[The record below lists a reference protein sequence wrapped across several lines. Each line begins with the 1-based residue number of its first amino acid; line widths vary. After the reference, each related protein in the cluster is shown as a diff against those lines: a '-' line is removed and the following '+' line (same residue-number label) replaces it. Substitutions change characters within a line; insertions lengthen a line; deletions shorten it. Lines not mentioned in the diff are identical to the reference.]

1 MQGWIKQDIGP
12 KGEPCEFHTITMAS
26 VNFSKLPDQNGEGGA
41 MSTIRLSTFVSKSFY
56 DANNGDAELAIKHRT
71 YAVSIIDVAQM
82 VRLPDGQK
90 SVEEKSYE
98 LIVSQD
104 SFFSDAQVVS

>member
-1 MQGWIKQDIGP
+1 MQGWNKSDIGP
-12 KGEPCEFHTITMAS
+12 RGEQCEFHTITSAV
-26 VNFSKLPDQNGEGGA
+26 VNFGLLPDQNGEGGA

-98 LIVSQD
+98 LILSQD
-104 SFFSDAQVVS
+104 AFFSDAQIVV